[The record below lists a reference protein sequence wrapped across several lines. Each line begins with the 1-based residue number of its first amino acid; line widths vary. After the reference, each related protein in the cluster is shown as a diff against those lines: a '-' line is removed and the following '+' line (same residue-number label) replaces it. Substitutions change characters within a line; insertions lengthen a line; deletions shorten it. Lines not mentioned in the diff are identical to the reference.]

1 MNLDTLEV
9 EKIDSETMQVRLYL
23 DDETE
28 LCFPVEF
35 ETEQVEEEFPESHN
49 PFNDS
54 ITFGSEIYIELK
66 SFEVTGFAKDFL
78 KIENLPLE
86 VQKKIEEEI
95 KNVLG
100 I

>member
-1 MNLDTLEV
+1 MNLEV
-9 EKIDSETMQVRLYL
+9 IEIDKIDDETMQVELYFE
-23 DDETE
+23 DGTE
-28 LCFPVEF
+28 FFFPIEF

-66 SFEVTGFAKDFL
+66 SFEVTGFAKEFL

-86 VQKKIEEEI
+86 VQKKIEEKI
-95 KNVLG
+95 KNLLD